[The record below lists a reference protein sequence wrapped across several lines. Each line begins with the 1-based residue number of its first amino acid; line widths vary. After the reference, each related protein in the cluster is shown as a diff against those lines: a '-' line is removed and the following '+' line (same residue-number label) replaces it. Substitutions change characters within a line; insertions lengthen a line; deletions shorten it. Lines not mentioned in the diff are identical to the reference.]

1 RTLAAGALGREGAE
15 AALRPKPDADPLVW
29 ARTLRHA
36 ETVTPAE
43 PPRPTPPVDKRN
55 LLKFS
60 PTRATTLIRD
70 PYADFGAEIL
80 ALRKLRR
87 VGEGIDPRDRGS
99 AVHKAIEDYEQDGN
113 EKALDDLI
121 SERLLDAGAS
131 PEIAELEKPLW
142 ARAVRVYLGW
152 AADRAERI
160 GAKDLEQT
168 AILMIPTKAGEVR
181 LKAKA
186 DRVEMLKNGTLAIVD
201 FKTGAPKSAKQVM
214 SGLEPQL
221 PLEAAIGA

>member
-1 RTLAAGALGREGAE
+1 
-15 AALRPKPDADPLVW
+15 
-29 ARTLRHA
+29 
-36 ETVTPAE
+36 
-43 PPRPTPPVDKRN
+43 
-55 LLKFS
+55 
-60 PTRATTLIRD
+60 
-70 PYADFGAEIL
+70 
-80 ALRKLRR
+80 
-87 VGEGIDPRDRGS
+87 
-99 AVHKAIEDYEQDGN
+99 
-113 EKALDDLI
+113 
-121 SERLLDAGAS
+121 LLDAGAS

-160 GAKDLEQT
+160 DAKDLEQT

-221 PLEAAIGA
+221 PLEAAIGARVAFGRVGPAPASELIYFQLSTSAAVLKETNGQALKLDEPVAGLAEKALAGLVKMIDAYAKPTQSYFSRPRVFSIKVQSDFDRLARRGEWTIEEDAE